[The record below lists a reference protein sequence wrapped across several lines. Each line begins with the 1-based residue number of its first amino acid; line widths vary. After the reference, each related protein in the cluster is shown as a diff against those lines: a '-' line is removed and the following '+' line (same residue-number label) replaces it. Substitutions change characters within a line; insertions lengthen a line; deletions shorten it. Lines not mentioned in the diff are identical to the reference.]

1 MNKNDCCFKIAGPTQ
16 AVIGP
21 WTGGLEARVTHG
33 LHAQVSYSPG
43 QRAK

>member
-21 WTGGLEARVTHG
+21 WTGGLKGQGDAWPARTG
-33 LHAQVSYSPG
+33 FL
-43 QRAK
+43 